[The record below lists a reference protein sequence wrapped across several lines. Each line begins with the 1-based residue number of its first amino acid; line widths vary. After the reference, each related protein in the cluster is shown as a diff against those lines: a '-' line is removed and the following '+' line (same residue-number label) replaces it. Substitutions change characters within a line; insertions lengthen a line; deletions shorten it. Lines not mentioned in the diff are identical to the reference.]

1 MSNILNDT
9 DLQQLAT
16 LYAAAQS
23 LATGS
28 KEYWQLC
35 KVRCVHLRCQI
46 NQINRCAWRSIP
58 PL

>member
-23 LATGS
+23 LATRV
-28 KEYWQLC
+28 LA
-35 KVRCVHLRCQI
+35 VV
-46 NQINRCAWRSIP
+46 
-58 PL
+58 

>member
-46 NQINRCAWRSIP
+46 N
-58 PL
+58 